1 MSRIHY
7 CAALVAYLAAASGV
21 SLAEPIS
28 TVAGP
33 YLLATAASLTEPA
46 AVKFTTSSTLMAG
59 PTADAGL
66 ATCQPLRGDLAEI
79 TGSPQKAYGT
89 EVFPLRVVSGR
100 CAGTKG
106 WAGASRIEAT
116 TATPTSS
123 GEALQ
128 FSSSDSLFESL
139 TPKTVKASCQPLRGD
154 AAQILE
160 SSRFAGTE
168 VYRITVLSGRCQG
181 ATGWVGAA
189 RLERA
194 AAARTQ

>member
-7 CAALVAYLAAASGV
+7 RAALAACLAAVSGAS
-21 SLAEPIS
+21 
-28 TVAGP
+28 VA
-33 YLLATAASLTEPA
+33 EPA
-46 AVKFTTSSTLMAG
+46 AVKFNTSSILMAG

-79 TGSPQKAYGT
+79 TSSPQQAYGT

-106 WAGASRIEAT
+106 WAGASLIEAA
-116 TATPTSS
+116 TAAPTSS
-123 GEALQ
+123 GGTLQ
-128 FSSSDSLFESL
+128 FNSSDSLFESL

-160 SSRFAGTE
+160 ASRFSSTE

-181 ATGWVGAA
+181 AAGWVGAA

>member
-7 CAALVAYLAAASGV
+7 RAALVACLAAVSGA
-21 SLAEPIS
+21 SLA
-28 TVAGP
+28 
-33 YLLATAASLTEPA
+33 EPA

-79 TGSPQKAYGT
+79 TGSPQKVYGT
-89 EVFPLRVVSGR
+89 EVFPLRVISGR

-116 TATPTSS
+116 TAAPTSL

-139 TPKTVKASCQPLRGD
+139 TPNTVKASCQPLRGD

-168 VYRITVLSGRCQG
+168 VYQITVLSGRCQG
-181 ATGWVGAA
+181 TTGWVGAA

-194 AAARTQ
+194 AATRTQ